1 MQTLY
6 RPQASEWRQKVAA
19 VAPPTAVATTIALRQ
34 LPFSGK
40 LVFSFEKMVFKEK
53 YQCKVTIATRIAL
66 RQLHS
71 APLSV
76 SLSYGF
82 KNLSLNVKQC
92 LVPKIVFTYLK
103 RLIMSVEGR
112 SKKQNKIKTMV
123 LK

>member
-1 MQTLY
+1 MFQK
-6 RPQASEWRQKVAA
+6 RKKKKRRWRQWRHQLRS
-19 VAPPTAVATTIALRQ
+19 PPL
-34 LPFSGK
+34 LPSDSSPSHITK
-40 LVFSFEKMVFKEK
+40 KVFSFEKMVFKEK
-53 YQCKVTIATRIAL
+53 YQYKVTITTRIAL

-82 KNLSLNVKQC
+82 KNPALNVKQC
-92 LVPKIVFTYLK
+92 LVPKIVFTHLK
-103 RLIMSVEGR
+103 RLIMLVEGR